1 MSRFTIPEAVL
12 RRQAKADGITHLS
25 TGIAIIRDGK
35 VLAVRRAAGDYLGGN
50 YELPGGGI
58 EPGETFEEAVKREA
72 REETGLE
79 VTQVLG
85 MFPGFDYSTP
95 KKPHVRQYNFL
106 VTVASTTVQL
116 SLEHDS
122 YVWLADEADV
132 STLPTTAAMM
142 TCFTDALEVAA
153 DLQDV

>member
-12 RRQAKADGITHLS
+12 RRQAKADDITHLS

-58 EPGETFEEAVKREA
+58 ESGETFEEAVKREA

-85 MFPGFDYSTP
+85 MFPCYGGKYDCP
-95 KKPHVRQYNFL
+95 AVVRARQL
-106 VTVASTTVQL
+106 RVAGR
-116 SLEHDS
+116 
-122 YVWLADEADV
+122 
-132 STLPTTAAMM
+132 
-142 TCFTDALEVAA
+142 
-153 DLQDV
+153 